1 MEYSFFMGRRGEE
14 GLGEVVR
21 MIRFDQTIE
30 VFMVVVEMDEDGT
43 FSTIDEL
50 GCVKATYYPIRKVHL
65 GNGISADVYYSED
78 TDISYVNIAQAAPAF
93 RKRTTSFM
101 SQQFEN
107 TYKGYYYIAHVGG
120 RNRVVKVLNE

>member
-30 VFMVVVEMDEDGT
+30 VFMVVVEMNDDGT
-43 FSTIDEL
+43 FNTIDEL
-50 GCVKATYYPIRKVHL
+50 GCVKATYHLTRKVHL

-93 RKRTTSFM
+93 RKRTSSFIG
-101 SQQFEN
+101 QQFEN
-107 TYKGYYYIAHVGG
+107 NYKGYFYIAHVGG
-120 RNRVVKVLNE
+120 KNRVVKVLTE